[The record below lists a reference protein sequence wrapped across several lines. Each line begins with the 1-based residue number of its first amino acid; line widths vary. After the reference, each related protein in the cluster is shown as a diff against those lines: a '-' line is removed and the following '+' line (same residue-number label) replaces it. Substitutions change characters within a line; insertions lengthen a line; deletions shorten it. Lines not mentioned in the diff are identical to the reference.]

1 SADVT
6 ISGGVVTATGGY
18 HGAGIGGGEGSYG
31 VTYSAGTVRISGGI
45 VSATAGE
52 GAHGIGGG
60 YLSDRG
66 SVEITG
72 GTVAAAGGEGGMD
85 VGIVGPSGVAGS
97 VVFGGGSILAD
108 MAKVKPAAKN
118 AAGEAVWRVDVA
130 VPDPDP
136 ARAVAVTGLDGY
148 GVADIYPDANGEI
161 HLWLP
166 DGTYDFEVDD
176 TPVHEEVDGSS
187 VFLPLGVA
195 VDGVDVGHGSGPNWV
210 LDDQKRIVLSGACV
224 VSGTN
229 TLDGLSIRF
238 ETSDEIVFSNACIRS
253 QQGFAVATNVSA
265 VVRGIGRNVVAP
277 TYWPRLLEEGA
288 SFTVAGGTFMF
299 RSEETFTILGGS
311 VTGIQTYYARP
322 QNADGAALWC
332 ADVPGF
338 APGAAVGPLQGLP
351 DYYDTTEL
359 FADDGGALHLWL
371 PEGLYVATNAVDGA
385 KWTIRIGPDGE
396 ATVVA
401 WNDDFTVNGV
411 NIAQLSGE
419 GWDFATNV
427 LTLAGTGRYTVRG
440 TNELGGVRIV
450 VASDA
455 TVELAG
461 VSVRSE
467 RPFALGDGVAATVLL
482 NGPGNRLVATR
493 SSAAG
498 LFVPE
503 TASLTITNATVD
515 AKLIA
520 IGGGSGA
527 GIGTPNGDNLRSGS
541 ITLAGGTVE
550 AHSSATDDQGEA
562 AAIGAGRGG
571 KAGPIRITGG
581 RVYAYAG
588 SKYGYASAA
597 IGGSLRMAEAYTG
610 GLVEIS
616 GGTVYACGGRQDAD
630 VFASDI
636 GDGLTYSQSY
646 DNNVPVVITGG
657 NVVLAHFDSE
667 KERFTQS
674 QCAVTNL
681 AHDAAG
687 RVLHAVVVPLGT
699 PDAAVAGLVLPA
711 SAGSYGTR
719 DLYADANGDLYLW
732 LPDGD
737 YAFTVDGARWTATVA
752 GADTVAQLVKSPAP
766 DSLHIEAIEVAPG
779 SVTLTVSAEPDGW
792 ITAETAPLLRVRA
805 SETLPVSAGDL
816 LDPADVAATLN
827 ADGTA
832 TLVLPSPAP
841 PARFYRVEMP

>member
-1 SADVT
+1 M
-6 ISGGVVTATGGY
+6 
-18 HGAGIGGGEGSYG
+18 
-31 VTYSAGTVRISGGI
+31 TYSAGTVRISGGI

-97 VVFGGGSILAD
+97 VVFGGGSILAN

-118 AAGEAVWRVDVA
+118 ADGAAVWRVDVA
-130 VPDPDP
+130 
-136 ARAVAVTGLDGY
+136 TGTPNAAIDDLDVKVRSGDSYESCAY
-148 GVADIYPDANGEI
+148 GTNDIRSDANGDI

-166 DGTYDFEVDD
+166 DGEYTITVDGTEV
-176 TPVHEEVDGSS
+176 TKTVDGSS
-187 VFLPLGVA
+187 VFIPLGVA
-195 VDGVDVGHGSGPNWV
+195 VDGVDVGHGSGPNWT
-210 LDDQKRIVLSGACV
+210 LDDEKRVILSGACV

-338 APGAAVGPLQGLP
+338 APGEAVGPLHGLP
-351 DYYDTTEL
+351 EYYDTTEL
-359 FADDGGALHLWL
+359 FADDDGALHLWL

-385 KWTIRIGPDGE
+385 KWTIRICPEGE
-396 ATVVA
+396 TTVVA

-461 VSVRSE
+461 VSLRAE
-467 RPFALGDGVAATVLL
+467 APFALGNGVAATVLL
-482 NGPGNRLVATR
+482 NGSGNRLVATR
-493 SSAAG
+493 FSAAG

-515 AKLIA
+515 AKLVA

-541 ITLAGGTVE
+541 ITIAGGTVE

-597 IGGSLRMAEAYTG
+597 IGGSLRMAETYTG

-674 QCAVTNL
+674 NCSVTNL
-681 AHDAAG
+681 AHDASG
-687 RVLHAVVVPLGT
+687 RVLHAVVIPIGT
-699 PDAAVAGLVLPA
+699 PDAAAELSGLD
-711 SAGSYGTR
+711 GYGTR
-719 DLYADANGDLYLW
+719 DLYADANGDVYLW
-732 LPDGD
+732 LPDGE
-737 YAFTVDGARWTATVA
+737 YSFTVNGRGCTATVD
-752 GADTVAQLVKSPAP
+752 GADTVAVVDPVAL
-766 DSLHIEAIEVAPG
+766 DSLHIESIELVPG
-779 SVTLTVSAEPDGW
+779 AVVLVVSAEPDGW
-792 ITAETAPLLRVRA
+792 ITDMTAQLLRVRV
-805 SETLPVSAGDL
+805 SEGLPLPGGDAAL
-816 LDPADVAATLN
+816 LPRTDIGVLVND
-827 ADGTA
+827 DGTA
-832 TLVLPSPAP
+832 TVVVPRAADVP
-841 PARFYRVEMP
+841 RKFYRVEAADSVRFRHGAIDR